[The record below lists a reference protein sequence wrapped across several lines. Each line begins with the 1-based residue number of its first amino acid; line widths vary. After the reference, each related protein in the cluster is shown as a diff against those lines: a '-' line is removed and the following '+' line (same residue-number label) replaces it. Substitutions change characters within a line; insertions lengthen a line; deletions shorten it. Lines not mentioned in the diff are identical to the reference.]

1 MPGLKITLL
10 QQPLIWM
17 DGPANLRHFDRQLET
32 VAGRDVIVLPEMFT
46 SGFAMEAANK
56 SLPQEEVVSWMRSKA
71 QQTNALIAGSVAIQ
85 SERGPVNRFLLVE
98 PEGNVHFYDKRHLF
112 RMADEHQHYQAGDA
126 RVIVEWRGWRILPLV
141 CYDLRFPV
149 WSRNRNDYDLA
160 LYVANWPAPRSLHW
174 QVLLAA
180 RAIENQ
186 AYVAGCNRVGT
197 DGNGHHYRGD
207 GRVINPQGEI
217 IATAEPHQATR
228 IDAEL
233 SLSALREY
241 REKFPPGRTPTH
253 SHYNYRLHSRCITF
267 FRGGIV
273 SLRNQPQNKFAWRH
287 AVGIVSCK
295 R

>member
-71 QQTNALIAGSVAIQ
+71 QQTNALIAGSAAIQ

-141 CYDLRFPV
+141 CYDLRFPEMYRQEPIFDV
-149 WSRNRNDYDLA
+149 ITM
-160 LYVANWPAPRSLHW
+160 PAAFTYTTGECHW
-174 QVLLAA
+174 ETLLKA

-186 AYVAGCNRVGT
+186 SYVIAAAQTGVHPNGKRTFGHSMIIDPWGKVLAQQASGNGFALAELDFDYLATVRSDLPALKNRV
-197 DGNGHHYRGD
+197 
-207 GRVINPQGEI
+207 
-217 IATAEPHQATR
+217 
-228 IDAEL
+228 
-233 SLSALREY
+233 
-241 REKFPPGRTPTH
+241 
-253 SHYNYRLHSRCITF
+253 F
-267 FRGGIV
+267 F
-273 SLRNQPQNKFAWRH
+273 
-287 AVGIVSCK
+287 
-295 R
+295 